1 MYLQIRFLKAG
12 IRSYRSILIMKAIL
26 FSNSLNVLQRS
37 MELIRTVLMEQ
48 I

>member
-12 IRSYRSILIMKAIL
+12 IRSYRGILIMKALL

-37 MELIRTVLMEQ
+37 IELVRTVLMEQ
-48 I
+48 M